1 MCKEGRRSGCGCGGS
16 RAGGQLTA
24 AGGLQ
29 VLRGRPPGS
38 TSPPTR
44 GQALRGPS
52 PACPRIPCVRSYF
65 LSGILFPGTG
75 RGLGSGRGCLHVPS
89 LKGAVGSTKEQH
101 RVLFRPHV
109 PSASRTQMPG
119 NWSGGSHTAAREEG
133 RGSKGR
139 AVKKPVWSLLCRRSP
154 APPGL
159 RRLDLRATFTVHH
172 TP

>member
-24 AGGLQ
+24 AGGF
-29 VLRGRPPGS
+29 RRSGRPPGS
-38 TSPPTR
+38 TSPQPGVR
-44 GQALRGPS
+44 PSEDLPSLPLGS
-52 PACPRIPCVRSYF
+52 PACVR
-65 LSGILFPGTG
+65 ILFQAYSSQGQART
-75 RGLGSGRGCLHVPS
+75 RSGRGCLHVLPQ
-89 LKGAVGSTKEQH
+89 GGCGPTKEQH

-109 PSASRTQMPG
+109 PLPVGCLWS
-119 NWSGGSHTAAREEG
+119 WSGDPYCGAREEG

-159 RRLDLRATFTVHH
+159 RRLTCGPRSQFT
-172 TP
+172 TL